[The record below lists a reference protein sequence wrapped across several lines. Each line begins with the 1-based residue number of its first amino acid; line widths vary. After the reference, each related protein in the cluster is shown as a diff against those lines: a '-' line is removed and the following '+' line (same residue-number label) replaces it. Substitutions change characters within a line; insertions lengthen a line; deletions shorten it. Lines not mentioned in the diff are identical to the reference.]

1 MLLLPC
7 FAERVFAGSS
17 YINVFPVKKGCPLA
31 IAACKKMCLG
41 SFDFEREKVNVEGIS
56 NTFSTEQCLW
66 WFFLIGHYCKTDNWT
81 SIGFETKMLVV
92 LTYRAIMNESTLT
105 FDRDSLE
112 CCVSVQHLILH
123 FTHFEFPANII
134 LWIERKGSG
143 ITIILPWSLHNGC

>member
-31 IAACKKMCLG
+31 TAACKKMCLG
-41 SFDFEREKVNVEGIS
+41 SFDLWEGKWAWKGFQTHFQTMSASSLSVTI
-56 NTFSTEQCLW
+56 F
-66 WFFLIGHYCKTDNWT
+66 KTDYWT
-81 SIGFETKMLVV
+81 SSIDFEIKMLVGQ
-92 LTYRAIMNESTLT
+92 NELNH
-105 FDRDSLE
+105 FNQKYVDFDSLE
-112 CCVSVQHLILH
+112 CCVSVHHLILH